1 MSFLEENAIDRKKL
15 WAPIPISLNQC
26 LLIFTTYDV
35 RCKIK
40 ILWGQEFITDAVK
53 LQPSDEFSARVVGSK
68 NLRLN
73 PGLNSAEVALVAGGC

>member
-1 MSFLEENAIDRKKL
+1 MSSLEENADDRKKL
-15 WAPIPISLNQC
+15 WAPSPISWNQC
-26 LLIFTTYDV
+26 WFIFPTYYV
-35 RCKIK
+35 GCKIK